1 MSLIIGIVAPGP
13 IQRVVNDLGG
23 ATGAGYKD
31 ADQPMRTNATR
42 KGGSWFQISVFV
54 CSLYQTQV

>member
-42 KGGSWFQISVFV
+42 KRRLMVSD
-54 CSLYQTQV
+54 